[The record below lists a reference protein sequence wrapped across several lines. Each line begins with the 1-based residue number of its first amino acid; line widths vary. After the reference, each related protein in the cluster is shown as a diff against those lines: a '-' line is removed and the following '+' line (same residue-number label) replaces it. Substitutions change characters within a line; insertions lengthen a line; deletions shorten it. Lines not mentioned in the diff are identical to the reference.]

1 MQGSVYQLRRN
12 NQVWHFSQHWRSF
25 PLRYSMRELI
35 WNSSYFYAFW
45 SKNCYSVCEGRK
57 SQCDHR
63 DTLHLEH
70 PPVVKLRL
78 VLSEFSKII
87 FAIEAWNHEGII
99 KNDVLRTP
107 EQSMW
112 RHLPVCLLQACLCN
126 GRKIISCVGGG
137 GGALHCYVGHPHIT
151 QVLSCRYASVLFLRI
166 YCQHLTKIW
175 RIQTN
180 AMHRA
185 HVYTV
190 QNYMSV
196 QIR

>member
-137 GGALHCYVGHPHIT
+137 FTLLCWTSAYYTGPILPLRKCSIFEDLLSTFNQNLKDTNECNAQSARLHRP
-151 QVLSCRYASVLFLRI
+151 
-166 YCQHLTKIW
+166 
-175 RIQTN
+175 
-180 AMHRA
+180 
-185 HVYTV
+185 
-190 QNYMSV
+190 
-196 QIR
+196 